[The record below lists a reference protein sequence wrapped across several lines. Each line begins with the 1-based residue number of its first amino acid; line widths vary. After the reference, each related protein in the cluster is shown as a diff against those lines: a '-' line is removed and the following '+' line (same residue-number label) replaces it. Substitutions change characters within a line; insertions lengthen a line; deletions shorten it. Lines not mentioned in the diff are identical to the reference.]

1 MIDGH
6 GIGVTSKRAG
16 RAGFEGKP
24 QPMPQFRLRSLRHF
38 LVAGVLAVALAPVC
52 GPTARAQ
59 QVAVLVDGVPITE
72 LDIAQRT
79 KFLELSTHKAPARQ
93 EVLDGLIDE
102 ILEMREA
109 KRYGIDP
116 GDSDVNDA
124 YAGIASNMGVDTQKL
139 TQMLVSGGASEQTL
153 KHQIRAEIAWT
164 TLVRGRY
171 KASLEIRDSDV
182 EAQLQLHKPEETNQ
196 VGYEYVVRPIIFVVP
211 RGSPDAAFEARKRDA
226 DALRARF
233 VNCTDGIAFARALR
247 EVAVRDSVNKSSAD
261 LQQELR
267 DILDKTEVGHLTPP
281 EQTAEGVQ
289 MFAVCSKKET
299 KTDTP
304 GMKKMRDEMFQQ
316 KFGAK
321 AKRYLADLRRA
332 AMIEYKTT
340 ETDQGKTAPKS
351 KLR

>member
-1 MIDGH
+1 
-6 GIGVTSKRAG
+6 
-16 RAGFEGKP
+16 
-24 QPMPQFRLRSLRHF
+24 MPQFLVRRIRH
-38 LVAGVLAVALAPVC
+38 VALAGLLAAATAAAC
-52 GPTARAQ
+52 GTASAQ

-79 KFLELSTHKAPARQ
+79 KFTEMSTHKVPTRQ
-93 EVLDGLIDE
+93 EVLNGLIDE
-102 ILEMREA
+102 ILETREA
-109 KRYGIDP
+109 KRFGIDP
-116 GDSDVNDA
+116 GEADVNEA
-124 YAGIASNMGVDTQKL
+124 YANIASGMGVDTPKL
-139 TQMLVSGGASEQTL
+139 TQMLASGGASEQTL
-153 KHQIRAEIAWT
+153 KHQIRAQMAWT
-164 TLVRGRY
+164 SLVRGRY

-182 EAQLQLHKPEETNQ
+182 EAQLQLHGPEEKSQ
-196 VGYEYVVRPIIFVVP
+196 VGYEYIVRPIILVVA

-233 VNCTDGIAFARALR
+233 VNCTEGIPFARALR
-247 EVAVRDSVNKSSAD
+247 EVAVRDPVSKASAD

-304 GMKKMRDEMFQQ
+304 GMKKVRDEMFQQ

-321 AKRYLADLRRA
+321 AKRYLADLRRS

-340 ETDQGKTAPKS
+340 ETDQGKNAPKS